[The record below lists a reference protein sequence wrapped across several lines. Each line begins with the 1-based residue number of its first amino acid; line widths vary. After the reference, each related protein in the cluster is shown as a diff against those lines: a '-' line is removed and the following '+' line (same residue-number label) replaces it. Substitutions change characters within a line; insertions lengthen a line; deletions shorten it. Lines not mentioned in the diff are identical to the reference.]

1 MEQGAMDRHNIVAV
15 FNTRGEAERA
25 VQELVTFGIPAEDIR
40 LGGADADLGTAAT
53 TARTEDWSQDRRH
66 GFWDWLFGN
75 DVPEEH
81 RNWYA
86 ANLREGKTAL
96 SVLLHD
102 AAQRDRVSDI
112 LERCNPV
119 DIDEEGLV
127 EPAVMTPPPTA
138 GMMPGT
144 GTPGIR
150 QPAAGMRAEAPE
162 LTKEGEQ
169 VIPVLKEE
177 LQVGKRATERRY
189 RIRTYT
195 VETPVE
201 QQVSLHDERVI
212 IEHRPAS
219 GAARTDAG
227 SLRERDFEVVERHEE
242 PVVEKRARPVE
253 EVVVRREGSDHVET
267 VRDTVRET
275 KVDVDKEAAEHQ
287 LEGERPVNP
296 RRP

>member
-1 MEQGAMDRHNIVAV
+1 MDRHNIVAV
-15 FNTRGEAERA
+15 FSTRSDAERA
-25 VQELVTFGIPAEDIR
+25 MQELVTFGVPAEDIR
-40 LGGADADLGTAAT
+40 LSGTGADLGTAPAV
-53 TARTEDWSQDRRH
+53 AGTEDWSRDRRH
-66 GFWDWLFGN
+66 GFWDWLFGS

-112 LERCNPV
+112 LERFNPV

-127 EPAVMTPPPTA
+127 EPAVMTSPPAAAT
-138 GMMPGT
+138 
-144 GTPGIR
+144 TPGLA
-150 QPAAGMRAEAPE
+150 QPAAGMPAEAPE
-162 LTKEGEQ
+162 LTREDEQ
-169 VIPVLKEE
+169 VIPVVKEE
-177 LQVGKRATERRY
+177 LQVGKRAAERRY
-189 RIRTYT
+189 RIRTYM

-201 QQVSLHDERVI
+201 QQVNLRDERVV

-219 GAARTDAG
+219 GTARTDPDA
-227 SLRERDFEVVERHEE
+227 LREHDFEVVERHEE

-253 EVVVRREGSDHVET
+253 EVVVRREGGEHVET

-275 KVDVDKEAAEHQ
+275 KVDVDKEAAEPPV
-287 LEGERPVNP
+287 EGERPIDP

>member
-1 MEQGAMDRHNIVAV
+1 MDRHNIVAV
-15 FNTRGEAERA
+15 FNTRSDADQATR
-25 VQELVTFGIPAEDIR
+25 ELITFGIPAEDIR
-40 LGGADADLGTAAT
+40 ISETGSELGTAST
-53 TARTEDWSQDRRH
+53 TARAEDWSPDRRH
-66 GFWDWLFGN
+66 GFWDWLFGS

-112 LERCNPV
+112 LERFNPI

-127 EPAVMTPPPTA
+127 EPTVITPPPA
-138 GMMPGT
+138 VGT
-144 GTPGIR
+144 TSDLR
-150 QPAAGMRAEAPE
+150 RPAAGMGTERPE
-162 LTKEGEQ
+162 LKREGEQ
-169 VIPVLKEE
+169 VIPVVKEE

-212 IEHRPAS
+212 IEHRPTS
-219 GAARTDAG
+219 GAARTDADA
-227 SLRERDFEVVERHEE
+227 LRERDFEVVERHEE
-242 PVVEKRARPVE
+242 PVVEKRAHPVE

-275 KVDVDKEAAEHQ
+275 KVDVDKETAEHHSA
-287 LEGERPVNP
+287 GERPVNP